1 MVQDATPT
9 LKPHATPST
18 GSAASG
24 ATQDDSPALDAMDL
38 RIGVRVAIATFL
50 AGAALIPLVAVPL
63 GEMVAPVGVLAVSA
77 LSLVCAIVLAVHAH
91 AGRLKQD
98 DLYVADFVWIGLTAG
113 LVVATGGRS
122 SPFFLLYPLP
132 VLHAGAFQSRRR
144 LIVVSVSAVLAFL
157 TPLAYDTG
165 RTALFAV
172 TAIIA
177 VPPTLVV
184 AWGFNAALTTLRRQ
198 RRELTAAARDA
209 ETQARTDALTG
220 LGNFR
225 LLSSTLEAETSRAR
239 RRDER
244 FALILID
251 LDGFKAIN
259 DDIGHPAG
267 DAALKA
273 VAAALRAELRDE
285 DICCRHGGDEF
296 AVVAVGAGDREAREL
311 AVRLVDAVA
320 KLRVRSEAARALSAT
335 AGWATFADPVWT
347 AEDLMR
353 EADATLLERKYWP
366 ASVWRR
372 SPRRRESRQ

>member
-9 LKPHATPST
+9 SKPHATPLT
-18 GSAASG
+18 GSAPPR
-24 ATQDDSPALDAMDL
+24 ATPELDAVDL
-38 RIGVRVAIATFL
+38 RIGVRVAIAAFV
-50 AGAALIPLVAVPL
+50 AGAALIPLVALPL
-63 GEMVAPVGVLAVSA
+63 GEMMAPIGVLAVSV
-77 LSLVCAIVLAVHAH
+77 LSLMCAIVLAVHTH
-91 AGRLKQD
+91 AGRLRQN

-144 LIVVSVSAVLAFL
+144 VIVVSVTAVLAFL

-198 RRELTAAARDA
+198 RRELTAAARNA

-225 LLSSTLEAETSRAR
+225 LLSRTLEAETSRAR
-239 RRDER
+239 RRGER
-244 FALILID
+244 FALILLD

-259 DDIGHPAG
+259 DEIGHPAG

-273 VAAALRAELRDE
+273 VAAALRAELREE

-296 AVVAVGAGDREAREL
+296 AVVAVGAGHREAREL

-320 KLRVRSEAARALSAT
+320 QLRVPSDAERALRAT
-335 AGWATFADPVWT
+335 AGWATFADPAWT

-353 EADATLLERKYWP
+353 QADAMLLERKYGP
-366 ASVWRR
+366 TPSGPLAAA
-372 SPRRRESRQ
+372 